1 MTKNEFMARL
11 TSELQKRNV
20 ADAADVVE
28 EYEQHFLIILYC
40 MEIYD
45 IAFFD
50 WVLLCHSNFF
60 IHYYPELRGVTGPH
74 QFGYNKRTHILHFVI
89 YIPVCAAL
97 AWLCTLL

>member
-1 MTKNEFMARL
+1 MTKNEVMARL

-60 IHYYPELRGVTGPH
+60 IRYYPELRGVTGPH
-74 QFGYNKRTHILHFVI
+74 QFGYNNGHISCIL
-89 YIPVCAAL
+89 
-97 AWLCTLL
+97 

>member
-60 IHYYPELRGVTGPH
+60 IRYYPELRGA
-74 QFGYNKRTHILHFVI
+74 QARTSSDTTNGHISCIL
-89 YIPVCAAL
+89 
-97 AWLCTLL
+97 

>member
-1 MTKNEFMARL
+1 M
-11 TSELQKRNV
+11 
-20 ADAADVVE
+20 VE

-97 AWLCTLL
+97 ALLCTLL